1 MKRTNCLQSKMSEG
15 RASGRVTSGETGRG
29 FTSQPV
35 IERSTENAT
44 LRPRVWISESGVT
57 PPRLEGILSESKV
70 KTFLKEYADYKQDV
84 ERESG
89 DGIARR
95 ACGIL
100 EVSTRAARN
109 SVSLIFFEGE
119 ELSEER
125 MLEGLMKLARVQES
139 EIQNPRRVE
148 ADFKRILTMDP
159 SLPIVDRVT
168 EVLCKL
174 EDYVIESCLE
184 RFKPQGKWD
193 ESVGRVVGEF
203 MVKGIR
209 PNAFQ
214 QRVRSELRFK
224 RNSERPEV
232 IKQAM
237 LKAALEVRDE
247 EFHRRL
253 DEGLGRAEKPGRR
266 KAQ

>member
-1 MKRTNCLQSKMSEG
+1 MS
-15 RASGRVTSGETGRG
+15 S
-29 FTSQPV
+29 
-35 IERSTENAT
+35 
-44 LRPRVWISESGVT
+44 
-57 PPRLEGILSESKV
+57 
-70 KTFLKEYADYKQDV
+70 
-84 ERESG
+84 
-89 DGIARR
+89 
-95 ACGIL
+95 
-100 EVSTRAARN
+100 
-109 SVSLIFFEGE
+109 IFFEGE

-125 MLEGLMKLARVQES
+125 MLEGLMKIARVQES

-159 SLPIVDRVT
+159 NLPIVDLVT

-214 QRVRSELRFK
+214 QRVRSELKFK
-224 RNSERPEV
+224 KTSERPEV
-232 IKQAM
+232 IQQAM
-237 LKAALEVRDE
+237 LRIAE
-247 EFHRRL
+247 EIRGGQFHRQQSIREIG
-253 DEGLGRAEKPGRR
+253 DELSNR
-266 KAQ
+266 